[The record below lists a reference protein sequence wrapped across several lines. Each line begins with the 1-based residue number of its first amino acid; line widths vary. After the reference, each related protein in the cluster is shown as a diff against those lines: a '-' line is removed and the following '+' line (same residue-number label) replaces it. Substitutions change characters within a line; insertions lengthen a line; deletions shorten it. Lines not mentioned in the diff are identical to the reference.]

1 MRGQTGKNSR
11 GGAKIMELASQL
23 QADIGAVTVSQAEV
37 NYHGLYATRSMDTHN
52 TYGILL
58 K

>member
-11 GGAKIMELASQL
+11 GGAKIMELAS

-52 TYGILL
+52 TYGILP
-58 K
+58 